1 VDPPADRWDVPE
13 PGRSAMSD
21 HEVASTEPAEVPEE
35 VADPP
40 ADAPAGT
47 GNERV
52 DGVVRS
58 LDSLEGRPAEEHVAV
73 FEAAHR
79 ELRDALSSSDQPA

>member
-1 VDPPADRWDVPE
+1 
-13 PGRSAMSD
+13 MSD
-21 HEVASTEPAEVPEE
+21 HEVAATEPAEVLAR
-35 VADPP
+35 VLADLP

-52 DGVVRS
+52 DDVVRS

>member
-1 VDPPADRWDVPE
+1 
-13 PGRSAMSD
+13 MSD
-21 HEVASTEPAEVPEE
+21 HEVAATEPTEV
-35 VADPP
+35 
-40 ADAPAGT
+40 PAGT

-58 LDSLEGRPAEEHVAV
+58 LDALEGRPAEEHVAV

-79 ELRDALSSSDQPA
+79 ELRDALTSSDQPA

>member
-1 VDPPADRWDVPE
+1 
-13 PGRSAMSD
+13 MS
-21 HEVASTEPAEVPEE
+21 EAQEMAATEPDTQPTA
-35 VADPP
+35 
-40 ADAPAGT
+40 T
-47 GNERV
+47 GNDRV

-79 ELRDALSSSDQPA
+79 DLRDALSSSDEPA

>member
-1 VDPPADRWDVPE
+1 
-13 PGRSAMSD
+13 MTD
-21 HEVASTEPAEVPEE
+21 HEVAATEYVEAAAAVTPAE
-35 VADPP
+35 
-40 ADAPAGT
+40 T

-52 DGVVRS
+52 DAVVRS

>member
-1 VDPPADRWDVPE
+1 
-13 PGRSAMSD
+13 MSN
-21 HEVASTEPAEVPEE
+21 HEVAATEPAEVPAR
-35 VADPP
+35 VP
-40 ADAPAGT
+40 ADLPAEAPAGT

-79 ELRDALSSSDQPA
+79 ELRDALSSPDQPA

>member
-1 VDPPADRWDVPE
+1 
-13 PGRSAMSD
+13 MSD
-21 HEVASTEPAEVPEE
+21 HEVAATEPAEAPAE
-35 VADPP
+35 VRAEAPGE
-40 ADAPAGT
+40 ASAEAPAGT

-58 LDSLEGRPAEEHVAV
+58 LDALEGRPAEEHVAV

-79 ELRDALSSSDQPA
+79 ELRDALSSPGQPG

>member
-1 VDPPADRWDVPE
+1 
-13 PGRSAMSD
+13 MTD
-21 HEVASTEPAEVPEE
+21 HEVAATESVTPV
-35 VADPP
+35 VT
-40 ADAPAGT
+40 PAGT

-52 DGVVRS
+52 DAVVSS
-58 LDSLEGRPAEEHVAV
+58 LDTLEGLSAEEHVAV